1 MTPHKPVILYEQETY
16 NRDDCGEILA
26 SLQENNV
33 ELVGMPDEY
42 MGEPSCLGISSNLQA
57 SYYVGASWLIKDCL
71 PVIVRPKVHN
81 VDIAEMLIHA
91 LSILTDEEASYFS
104 RCYKIA
110 FNEPTIE
117 TEEEQSEL
125 TPILVIHYITLLE
138 NLVKHGLKRDY
149 ITITENLTGKVKG
162 HLLFNAQFRQN
173 IIPKREDRNV
183 CRFQVYTTDIP
194 VNQLLKKALIFADRM
209 LQIYMHHH
217 RQYGK
222 LRMRINKLMAAFEGV
237 SDEIEISKVK
247 GFAANKLFRH
257 YSDATRVAKEILRRY
272 DYSLSNVSTKTH
284 KTPPFWIDMSRL
296 FEMYVLS
303 LLRKTYGNAIVFQL
317 PGCNGLQVAD
327 YVHTGEGLVIDAK
340 YKKWYAGKGV
350 NSEMIKDI
358 REISGNARDYSITS
372 IFPHPEEEPECVI
385 IYPGDNGL
393 TSFSGPLSD
402 TAHRHPIQQFRK
414 FYKIPVQLPI
424 LSK

>member
-1 MTPHKPVILYEQETY
+1 MTPHMPVILYEQETY

-26 SLQENNV
+26 SLQDNNV

-42 MGEPSCLGISSNLQA
+42 MGEPKCLGISSNLQA

-91 LSILTDEEASYFS
+91 LSISTDEEASYFS

-149 ITITENLTGKVKG
+149 ITITENLTGKIKG

-173 IIPKREDRNV
+173 IIPKREDRNA

-222 LRMRINKLMAAFEGV
+222 LRMRINKLIAAFDGV
-237 SDEIEISKVK
+237 SDELEISKVK

-257 YSDATRVAKEILRRY
+257 YFDATRVAKEILRRY
-272 DYSLSNVSTKTH
+272 DYSLSNISTATH
-284 KTPPFWIDMSRL
+284 KTPPFWIDMARL
-296 FEMYVLS
+296 FEMYVLY
-303 LLRKTYGNAIVFQL
+303 LLRQTYGESIEFQV
-317 PGCNGLQVAD
+317 PGTYQTPD
-327 YVHTGEGLVIDAK
+327 YVHKTENMILDAK
-340 YKKWYAGKGV
+340 YKTIYGGSFQPK
-350 NSEMIKDI
+350 MIPDI
-358 REISGNARDYSITS
+358 REISGNARDVAIRK
-372 IFPHPEEEPECVI
+372 HLENWDDEPECVI
-385 IYPGDNGL
+385 IYPASDGL
-393 TSFSGPLSD
+393 LSFDRPISEI
-402 TAHRHPIQQFRK
+402 AHEKPIKEFYK
-414 FYKIPVQLPI
+414 FYKIPVHLPI
-424 LSK
+424 QGE